1 MFKSHGRRPAA
12 RRRIKG
18 RDMAYQGARYGVSSK
33 TCISTITITLTFT
46 FSSFPSIEFNK
57 KNGFLSLEQTEV
69 FADEGSKL
77 LKAGVAV

>member
-33 TCISTITITLTFT
+33 TCISTITLTFT

>member
-33 TCISTITITLTFT
+33 TCISTITLTFT

-57 KNGFLSLEQTEV
+57 KNGFLSLKQTEV

>member
-12 RRRIKG
+12 KRRIKG

-33 TCISTITITLTFT
+33 TCISTITLTFT